1 MTNAKPSVRIV
12 ALVPAAGAGVRAQL
26 PHAAL
31 PKHYRLMAGVPM
43 LRRSV
48 QALLVDPRIEQVRV
62 VVAREDRL
70 AEPCLSGLA
79 RTVCRPY
86 GGVTRAQ
93 TVLQGLQDA
102 HLDAQDWVLVHDA
115 ARPGLPAG
123 ALARL
128 IDTCLPHAV
137 GGLLAMPVADT
148 VKRAQGNLPLMIEQ
162 TVTREGLWLAQ
173 TPQMFR
179 AGLLEQAM
187 LAGIERGLPI
197 TDEASALEAAGHAP
211 LLVQGSARNA
221 KVTWP
226 DDFEWVQSW
235 L

>member
-1 MTNAKPSVRIV
+1 MTNAKPSLRIV
-12 ALVPAAGAGVRAQL
+12 ALVPAAGVGVRAQL
-26 PHAAL
+26 PNAAL
-31 PKHYRLMAGVPM
+31 PKQYRLMAGVPM

-62 VVAREDRL
+62 VVASEDRL

-179 AGLLEQAM
+179 AGLLEQAL

>member
-1 MTNAKPSVRIV
+1 MNTPEPSARIV
-12 ALVPAAGAGVRAQL
+12 ALVPAGGVGARALSSDAVMAKQ
-26 PHAAL
+26 
-31 PKHYRLMAGVPM
+31 YRLLAGVPM
-43 LRRSV
+43 LRRAV
-48 QALLVDPRIEQVRV
+48 QALLLDARIEQVRV
-62 VVAREDRL
+62 VVAADDRL
-70 AEPCLSGLA
+70 ALPCLEGLP

-86 GGVTRAQ
+86 GGATRAQ
-93 TVLQGLQDA
+93 TVLNGLQEA
-102 HLDAQDWVLVHDA
+102 HLNAQDWVLVHDA
-115 ARPGLPAG
+115 ARPGLPAD

-128 IDTCLPHAV
+128 IDQCLPHAV

-148 VKRAQGNLPLMIEQ
+148 VKKAQGDTRLAVEQ
-162 TVTREGLWLAQ
+162 TVAREGLWLAQ

-179 AGLLEQAM
+179 AGLLEQAL

-226 DDFEWVQSW
+226 DDFEWIQSW